1 MTDKPAMTGAE
12 FQREVADD
20 PEKWAEAFDKEAGRL
35 SAETGGHWPHNREE
49 RIEFLAQWFSDAMD
63 AARKAKPPPIIKES

>member
-20 PEKWAEAFDKEAGRL
+20 PEKWAA
-35 SAETGGHWPHNREE
+35 N
-49 RIEFLAQWFSDAMD
+49 FLAVYHENEAIRTDADRLEFVTQWLEDFRD
-63 AARKAKPPPIIKES
+63 AALKAKPKPIVE

>member
-20 PEKWAEAFDKEAGRL
+20 PEKWAEAFLAVYHENKAIHTDADRL
-35 SAETGGHWPHNREE
+35 
-49 RIEFLAQWFSDAMD
+49 EFTTQWFADAME
-63 AARKAKPPPIIKES
+63 AARKAKPKPIVD